1 MPDGDA
7 SIEASHL
14 GGQPPPSSI
23 NTEYIRAPTAP
34 CNTSPLQ
41 PYTLT
46 LPNLIIHRL
55 FQRFA
60 TTMQSNQ
67 ASRSASAS
75 TVPDASRS
83 PSVELLFP
91 DGATNKCIFKHCHV
105 STSASTHMA
114 SLFYMR
120 SHMRTMAEN
129 SSTGS
134 HPGSKSPVP
143 HPEANPFYL
152 MEEYCGVSLGR
163 DVERMLAVHAEDVC
177 KHQSYVY

>member
-1 MPDGDA
+1 
-7 SIEASHL
+7 
-14 GGQPPPSSI
+14 
-23 NTEYIRAPTAP
+23 
-34 CNTSPLQ
+34 
-41 PYTLT
+41 
-46 LPNLIIHRL
+46 
-55 FQRFA
+55 
-60 TTMQSNQ
+60 MQSNQ

-105 STSASTHMA
+105 STSASTQMA